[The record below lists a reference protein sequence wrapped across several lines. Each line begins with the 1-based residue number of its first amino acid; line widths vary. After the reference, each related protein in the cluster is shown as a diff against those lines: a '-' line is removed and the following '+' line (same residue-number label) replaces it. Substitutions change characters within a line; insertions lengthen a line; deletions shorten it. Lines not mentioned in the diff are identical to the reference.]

1 MLPQVQAVRPPSALS
16 AAAGPDLSIGL
27 THTSSFLQGQTN
39 AVYLIRVANQGS
51 TPTSGM
57 ISVVDSMPSGITIT
71 SMWGPGWT
79 CAANTC
85 TRSDSWP
92 SGQMLPTISVLATI
106 APNAPPSVSNMA
118 TVSGG
123 GDSNIANNI
132 ANDVSTIA
140 AEGYAV
146 TWGDLYGINGFV
158 PTSIN
163 DLVSISAGDHH
174 VVGLRKNGTVVQWGS
189 SMQFPAAAQNLT
201 GVIAV
206 AAGGNGSYALK
217 SDGTVVAWAVGDIP
231 QTPPANV
238 ADVVA
243 ISSGFTGCI
252 AVKSDG
258 TVMQWGTITWGSQDP
273 NTVSGVVSVSGS
285 QYTVAALRWDGSVMT
300 WGPYAPAV
308 PSGLGALTQVVG
320 VSFGAAVGLRPDGT
334 VTAWKDP
341 MGVDLTNVPSGLNHV
356 VSISA
361 KQYALA
367 IKDDGTVAAWG
378 DNSFGK
384 VDSASRLTSV
394 RAASAGSTFG
404 VAIVSVKPVAL
415 TIQTRTPDLL
425 PDSPYFSVRPDLLLD
440 GQPVYQPTTILV
452 PPGSSHEIST
462 TATQTNPAGIYMRFQ
477 FLDWSDGGA
486 ITHTVVP
493 VADTTYTAK
502 FRTQFQVTLSAGA
515 GGTISPS
522 TDYFDAGSALQLLA
536 TPQGS
541 YVFTNFSTSGYSFGS
556 NPFRLSVKAPMA
568 WQANF
573 VQPSGALLRAKLT
586 RSGGVLQGQTNA
598 VYVARIWNA
607 GTGPLTGVSVAFGGG
622 VVESSTGFGAG
633 WTCNAGSCSRSD
645 TLAAGQEYPAL
656 LFVGSVPANVRGATN
671 PSVSATSGN
680 LSALA
685 TVLSTAYDSGNSV
698 AGWGDNTKGQ
708 TSIPQ
713 GLSNVVSLSGGLFH
727 SLALKGDGTVR
738 AWGDN
743 SLLQAQVPLGLMQVI
758 AIAAGSN
765 HNLALKRDGTVVAWG
780 DNSSGQAVV
789 PGGATQVIAIA
800 AGANHS
806 LALTSDG
813 KVIAWGANG
822 SGQSTVPAAVT
833 RAVAIAAGGD
843 HSLAVLSDG
852 TVIAW
857 GSNTYSESTVPGGL
871 AGVEEVAAGV
881 HFSLARKVDGQVV
894 AWGTNP
900 ATILS
905 ALPGGLTDTNL
916 LAAGANHVLA
926 QQWNGGLFAWGSN
939 GSGQATVPQ
948 GLTGVTGIA
957 AGGAHSLAISSG
969 QVRVQYTFSTQPQGI
984 PFFVDGVQ
992 YTSSVTLPWV
1002 YGSAHVVTIPAAQSG
1017 PGIGSMAIFT
1027 GWSDQ
1032 QTMLSRNFIAD
1043 EVRDFGLNFKM
1054 QYLVTTSASAGGT
1067 ITPPTGY
1074 FDSGTQINVQ
1084 ATTNQGYLF
1093 AGFSGGLTG
1102 ATNPRVV
1109 TVTAPLTIAASFTA
1123 IPPKPKLRI
1132 ALRHTSA
1139 LLKGQTNAVYL
1150 IRAGNDPLG
1159 GPTSGQV
1166 KVMLTVPT
1174 GLQVSSLSG
1183 PGWSCAAGSCTRS
1196 DGLAGG
1202 KWYPAITAIATVAAN
1217 APASLSMQVTASG
1230 GGDTATP
1237 TATDTAPVNAG
1248 ATPVMWIN
1256 ALSNLHRNDRPYP
1269 AGLTNIVAV
1278 AAGADHF
1285 LALRKDGTV
1294 AAWGS
1299 NQMQQCDVPNG
1310 LSGVI
1315 AISAGGSYSAA
1326 LKSNG
1331 TVVVWG
1337 TGLTGTAMPAALAD
1351 VVQIAAGTS
1360 FLMAL
1365 KADGTLAAWGLTTN
1379 LDMNVVGQATDLVDL
1394 SAANGALG
1402 LNGDGV
1408 PINLSSFSNAAI
1420 PQGLPS
1426 SVAIASGG
1434 GLSAA
1439 IAADGSIRF
1448 WGTDANGSV
1457 PANWSGIASAALGSF
1472 CSVGIG
1478 TDQTVRQH
1486 GCANLGS
1493 SPAPKDVINAL
1504 AADVDYSLA
1513 VIITATP
1520 PPVTVQVSSQAGALV
1535 VDGTTYQQAQ
1545 TFQWAFGSSHTV
1557 SVSASVDTGTGKR
1570 SLFASW
1576 SDGGAIAHTFTVASA
1591 EVIQLTANY
1600 DAQVYL
1606 TTSATAGGTI
1616 SPASGWF
1623 PQGPSVQLT
1632 ATPAAGYAFTGFSG
1646 TYAASFTPFMVP
1658 MQVPA
1663 TMTANF
1669 AVISPQPTAVGVS
1682 PFTGSGSEVLFT
1694 PIYKAGYGYKDL
1706 LWVQFLVAAAPD
1718 GGGQPFCFLHYDVQG
1733 DAFWLYGDGGFF
1745 VGPVKPG
1752 TASGQLQNTL
1762 CGLNTQMSNAS
1773 GNGDTFGMGLKL
1785 VFKSAANLKLY
1796 LRAYTQGQLDTGWV
1810 ERGTWT
1816 TAAAPLGNKLI
1827 NPSSG
1832 SGGQQTFLAR
1842 YWDPSGYDGTNLGW
1856 AQFLVAAAPDGG
1868 GQPFCFVHYDRA
1880 GNGLW
1885 MYSGDVGFFLGP
1897 VSPGMASNALSSS
1910 ACSVDPAGASAVS
1923 QFGVLSVTVPVV
1935 LKAPMS
1941 GAKNLYQRMMDPLL
1955 RDSNWVKTGTW
1966 TVP

>member
-1 MLPQVQAVRPPSALS
+1 MLPQVQAARPLAALS

-39 AVYLIRVANQGS
+39 AVYLIRVANEGS
-51 TPTSGM
+51 TATSGL
-57 ISVVDSMPSGITIT
+57 ISVVESMPSGITIT
-71 SMWGPGWT
+71 SMWGPGWS
-79 CAANTC
+79 CSANTC

-92 SGQMLPTISVLATI
+92 AGQMLPTISVLATV
-106 APNAPPSVSNMA
+106 AANAPPSISNMA

-140 AEGYAV
+140 AVSYAV
-146 TWGDLYGINGFV
+146 TWGDPYGINGFV
-158 PTSIN
+158 PTSID

-174 VVGLRKNGTVVQWGS
+174 VVGLRKNGTVVQWGNA
-189 SMQFPAAAQNLT
+189 MQSPAAAQNLT

-273 NTVSGVVSVSGS
+273 NAVSGVVAVSGS

-308 PSGLGALTQVVG
+308 PSGLGTLSQVVG

-334 VTAWKDP
+334 VVAWKDP
-341 MGVDLTNVPSGLNHV
+341 MGVDLTNVPSGLSHV

-361 KQYALA
+361 KQYVLA

-425 PDSPYFSVRPDLLLD
+425 PDSPYFSVRPDVSLD
-440 GQPVYQPTTILV
+440 GQPLYQTTTVLV

-536 TPQGS
+536 TPQGG

-598 VYVARIWNA
+598 VYMARIWNA

-645 TLAAGQEYPAL
+645 TLSAGQEYPAL

-671 PSVSATSGN
+671 PSVSVTSGN

-698 AGWGDNTKGQ
+698 VGWGDNTKGQ

-743 SLLQAQVPLGLMQVI
+743 SLLQAQVPLGLIQVI
-758 AIAAGSN
+758 AIASGSN

-789 PGGATQVIAIA
+789 PGAATQVIAIA

-939 GSGQATVPQ
+939 GSGQAAVPQ

-984 PFFVDGVQ
+984 PFYVDGVQ
-992 YTSSVTLPWV
+992 YTSSATLPWV

-1102 ATNPRVV
+1102 TTNPRVV

-1132 ALRHTSA
+1132 ALRHTNA

-1174 GLQVSSLSG
+1174 GLQVTSLSG

-1196 DGLAGG
+1196 DALAGG
-1202 KWYPAITAIATVAAN
+1202 KWYPAITAVTTVAAN
-1217 APASLSMQVTASG
+1217 APVSVSMQATASG

-1237 TATDTAPVNAG
+1237 TATDTAPVNAS

-1256 ALSNLHRNDRPYP
+1256 ALSNLHRNDKPYP

-1278 AAGADHF
+1278 AAGVDHF

-1294 AAWGS
+1294 TAWGS
-1299 NQMQQCDVPNG
+1299 NQQQQCDVPNG

-1315 AISAGGSYSAA
+1315 GISAGGSYSAA

-1351 VVQIAAGTS
+1351 VVQIAAGSS
-1360 FLMAL
+1360 FMLAL

-1402 LNGDGV
+1402 LNGEGV

-1420 PQGLPS
+1420 PQGTPPA
-1426 SVAIASGG
+1426 VAIATGG
-1434 GLSAA
+1434 GFNAA

-1486 GCANLGS
+1486 GCSNLGS
-1493 SPAPKDVINAL
+1493 SPAPKDITNAL
-1504 AADVDYSLA
+1504 SADADYSLL
-1513 VIITATP
+1513 VILTATP
-1520 PPVTVQVSSQAGALV
+1520 PPVSVQVSSQAGPMT

-1545 TFQWAFGSSHTV
+1545 TFNWAFGSSHMV
-1557 SVSASVDTGTGKR
+1557 SVAANVDTGTGKR

-1576 SDGGAIAHTFTVASA
+1576 TDGGAMSHTFTVATA
-1591 EVIQLTANY
+1591 EVIQLTANF

-1606 TTSATAGGTI
+1606 TTSATTGGTI

-1623 PQGPSVQLT
+1623 AQGQSVQLT
-1632 ATPAAGYAFTGFSG
+1632 ATPAAGYAFTGFTG
-1646 TYAASFTPFMVP
+1646 TYTASFTPFQVP
-1658 MQVPA
+1658 MPVPA

-1669 AVISPQPTAVGVS
+1669 AVISPQPSTVGVS
-1682 PFTGSGSEVLFT
+1682 PFTGSGSEVTFT

-1718 GGGQPFCFLHYDVQG
+1718 GGGQPFCFVHYDVRG
-1733 DAFWLYGDGGFF
+1733 DAFWMYGDGGFF

-1785 VFKSAANLKLY
+1785 VFKSAASLKLY

-1816 TAAAPLGNKLI
+1816 TAAVPLGNKLMI
-1827 NPSSG
+1827 PSSG
-1832 SGGQQTFLAR
+1832 SGGQQTFTAR

-1897 VSPGMASNALSSS
+1897 VSPGSASNALSSS

-1941 GAKNLYQRMMDPLL
+1941 GAKNLYQRMMDPLF
-1955 RDSNWVKTGTW
+1955 RDSNWVKTGSW

>member
-1 MLPQVQAVRPPSALS
+1 MLPPAPAARQAEGFS
-16 AAAGPDLSIGL
+16 AASGPDFSIAL

-39 AVYLIRVANQGS
+39 AVYLIRVVNEGS
-51 TPTSGM
+51 AASSGT
-57 ISVVDSMPSGITIT
+57 ISVVESMPSGLTIT

-85 TRSDSWP
+85 TRSDTWP
-92 SGQMLPTISVLATI
+92 AGQMLPTISVLATV
-106 APNAPPSVSNMA
+106 APNAPPSISNMA

-146 TWGDLYGINGFV
+146 TWGDPHGINGFV

-189 SMQFPAAAQNLT
+189 SMQSPAAAQNLT

-206 AAGGNGSYALK
+206 AAGGNQSFALK

-231 QTPPANV
+231 QIPPGNL

-258 TVMQWGTITWGSQDP
+258 TVMQWGTISWGSQDP

-308 PSGLGALTQVVG
+308 PSGLGTLSQVVG
-320 VSFGAAVGLRPDGT
+320 VSTMAAVGLRTDGT
-334 VTAWKDP
+334 VIAWKDP

-394 RAASAGSTFG
+394 RAASAGSAFG
-404 VAIVSVKPVAL
+404 VAIVSVKPIAL

-486 ITHTVVP
+486 ITHTVTP

-502 FRTQFQVTLSAGA
+502 FRTQFQLTLSAGA
-515 GGTISPS
+515 GGTISPA
-522 TDYFDAGSALQLLA
+522 TDYYDAGSAVQLLA
-536 TPQGS
+536 TPQGG

-598 VYVARIWNA
+598 VYIARIWNA

-622 VVESSTGFGAG
+622 VVASATGFGAG

-685 TVLSTAYDSGNSV
+685 TVLSTAYDNGNSV
-698 AGWGDNTKGQ
+698 IGWGDNTKGQ

-713 GLSNVVSLSGGLFH
+713 GLSNVVSVSGGLSH

-743 SLLQAQVPLGLMQVI
+743 ALLQAQVPLGLTQVI

-765 HNLALKRDGTVVAWG
+765 HNLALTSNGTVVAWG
-780 DNSSGQAVV
+780 DNSSGQATV
-789 PGGATQVIAIA
+789 PGTATQVIAIA

-813 KVIAWGANG
+813 KVLAWGANG
-822 SGQSTVPAAVT
+822 SGQTTVPAAVT

-881 HFSLARKVDGQVV
+881 HFSLARKVDGQIVV
-894 AWGTNP
+894 WGTNP
-900 ATILS
+900 ATIQS
-905 ALPGGLTDTNL
+905 ALPGGLTDTYL
-916 LAAGANHVLA
+916 MAAGANHVLA

-939 GSGQATVPQ
+939 SGGQSTVPQ
-948 GLTGVTGIA
+948 GLSGVTGVG
-957 AGGAHSLAISSG
+957 AGGGHSLAITSG

-984 PFFVDGVQ
+984 PFYVDGVQ
-992 YTSSVTLPWV
+992 STSSATVQWV
-1002 YGSAHVVTIPAAQSG
+1002 YGSAHTVSIPAAQAG
-1017 PGIGSMAIFT
+1017 PGSGSMAIFT

-1032 QTMLSRNFIAD
+1032 QAMLSRTFFAD
-1043 EVRDFGLNFKM
+1043 EVRDFVLNFKM
-1054 QYLVTTSASAGGT
+1054 QYLVTTSASTGGT

-1084 ATTNQGYLF
+1084 AATNQGYLF

-1102 ATNPRVV
+1102 TTNPRVV
-1109 TVTAPLTIAASFTA
+1109 TVTAPITIAASFTA

-1132 ALRHTSA
+1132 ALRHTNA
-1139 LLKGQTNAVYL
+1139 LLKGQTNAVYR

-1166 KVMLTVPT
+1166 KVTLTVPT
-1174 GLQVSSLSG
+1174 GLQVIALSG
-1183 PGWSCAAGSCTRS
+1183 PGWTCAAGSCTRS

-1202 KWYPAITAIATVAAN
+1202 KWYPAITAVATVAAN
-1217 APASLSMQVTASG
+1217 APASVSMQAAASG

-1337 TGLTGTAMPAALAD
+1337 TGLTGTAMPATLAD

-1365 KADGTLAAWGLTTN
+1365 KADGTLAAWGVTTN
-1379 LDMNVVGQATDLVDL
+1379 LDMNAVGQATDLVDL
-1394 SAANGALG
+1394 SASIGALG

-1408 PINLSSFSNAAI
+1408 PINLSSFSSAAV
-1420 PQGLPS
+1420 PQGIPP
-1426 SVAIASGG
+1426 SVAIAEGG

-1457 PANWSGIASAALGSF
+1457 PANWSGIASAAFGPF

-1493 SPAPKDVINAL
+1493 SPAPKDVTNAL

-1513 VIITATP
+1513 VILTATP

-1545 TFQWAFGSSHTV
+1545 TFQWSFGSSHTV
-1557 SVSASVDTGTGKR
+1557 SASATVDTGTGQR

-1576 SDGGAIAHTFTVASA
+1576 SDGGAMAHTFTVASA
-1591 EVIQLTANY
+1591 EVIQLTANF

-1606 TTSATAGGTI
+1606 TTSATAGGSI
-1616 SPASGWF
+1616 SPASGWYA
-1623 PQGPSVQLT
+1623 QGANVQLT
-1632 ATPAAGYAFTGFSG
+1632 ATPASGYTFTGFSG
-1646 TYAASFTPFMVP
+1646 TYSATFTPFYVTMS
-1658 MQVPA
+1658 VPA

-1682 PFTGSGSEVLFT
+1682 PFTGSGSEVMFT

-1762 CGLNTQMSNAS
+1762 CGLNTQMSSAS
-1773 GNGDTFGMGLKL
+1773 GNGDTFGMGLKV
-1785 VFKSAANLKLY
+1785 VFKSAASLKLY

-1816 TAAAPLGNKLI
+1816 TAAVPLGNKLMI
-1827 NPSSG
+1827 PSSG
-1832 SGGQQTFLAR
+1832 SGGQQTFTAR
-1842 YWDPSGYDGTNLGW
+1842 FWDPAGYDGTNLGW

-1897 VSPGMASNALSSS
+1897 VSPGTASNALSSS
-1910 ACSVDPAGASAVS
+1910 ACSIDPAGASAVS
-1923 QFGVLSVTVPVV
+1923 QYGVLSVTVPVV
-1935 LKAPMS
+1935 MKAPMS

-1955 RDSNWVKTGTW
+1955 RDSNWVNAGTW